1 MAPAPRGA
9 YTTLIDRALA
19 KRLPPPPGQPLQPL
33 TLAAANAQRDAA
45 LRELPPLPRPPRL
58 RTARQRATRPPRTD
72 LQREAR
78 PPRNAEQRA
87 ARQEQSEL
95 LPVDE
100 KAEAALEATHD
111 ASGSTIRANSR
122 RLATLLP
129 GAVRDEAKRDVDADI
144 HRCVEVGIENQA
156 ACVQDYA
163 KRANVQMLVCGGC
176 GLRDPDDGEVRAG
189 QPRAQPHMAVCQ
201 RGVFVCGGGGC
212 VCVCAA

>member
-1 MAPAPRGA
+1 M
-9 YTTLIDRALA
+9 
-19 KRLPPPPGQPLQPL
+19 
-33 TLAAANAQRDAA
+33 
-45 LRELPPLPRPPRL
+45 
-58 RTARQRATRPPRTD
+58 D

-163 KRANVQMLVCGGC
+163 KRANVQMLVCGSC
-176 GLRDPDDGEVRAG
+176 GLRDPDEAERMEKYGPVRG
-189 QPRAQPHMAVCQ
+189 RPRRRLGRALAARRCRRAREHA
-201 RGVFVCGGGGC
+201 RGVHND
-212 VCVCAA
+212 AAACCS